1 MYSEYRMY
9 EPGFQLNP
17 LGLPS
22 FLGTLF
28 TGKSSRLCSIPD
40 SLVEILLMVKKT
52 TWLPENNKKIIA
64 RKKFHHIKVK

>member
-1 MYSEYRMY
+1 MY

-52 TWLPENNKKIIA
+52 T
-64 RKKFHHIKVK
+64 